1 MGMLSDTK
9 VRGAKG
15 TGKAYKLSDGEQLY
29 LHVSAVGGRVWRM
42 NYQFGRNAQGKP
54 AQKTLTIGPYPAIS
68 LKDARDARDLAKS
81 MLAKGIEPRP
91 GDLFERGA
99 GHDTRPTFKGVAM
112 AWHKLQM
119 QRWSKV
125 HAKDVLDCLEKLV
138 FPVIGDLAIEDI
150 QSPEVLRL
158 LQKIVEGGAIE
169 TAHRTRQRISAIF
182 VYGIATIRPCAI
194 RRPVWPSPCPANP
207 RPSHSRPS
215 PTCRRFA
222 RCSSTARR
230 NGAART
236 PSWRCACWP

>member
-91 GDLFERGA
+91 GDLFER
-99 GHDTRPTFKGVAM
+99 
-112 AWHKLQM
+112 
-119 QRWSKV
+119 
-125 HAKDVLDCLEKLV
+125 
-138 FPVIGDLAIEDI
+138 
-150 QSPEVLRL
+150 
-158 LQKIVEGGAIE
+158 
-169 TAHRTRQRISAIF
+169 
-182 VYGIATIRPCAI
+182 
-194 RRPVWPSPCPANP
+194 
-207 RPSHSRPS
+207 
-215 PTCRRFA
+215 A
-222 RCSSTARR
+222 RA
-230 NGAART
+230 
-236 PSWRCACWP
+236 

>member
-99 GHDTRPTFKGVAM
+99 GMIRGPRSRVSP
-112 AWHKLQM
+112 WHGTSS
-119 QRWSKV
+119 RCS
-125 HAKDVLDCLEKLV
+125 
-138 FPVIGDLAIEDI
+138 
-150 QSPEVLRL
+150 
-158 LQKIVEGGAIE
+158 GG
-169 TAHRTRQRISAIF
+169 
-182 VYGIATIRPCAI
+182 
-194 RRPVWPSPCPANP
+194 RRCMP
-207 RPSHSRPS
+207 RM
-215 PTCRRFA
+215 
-222 RCSSTARR
+222 SSTALKSLCFR
-230 NGAART
+230 
-236 PSWRCACWP
+236 